1 MSLSLLERL
10 TLFIHPQRVA
20 LERQGWR
27 GKPSR
32 QTLAVAPAAAG
43 EADWQPA
50 LVAAETLLQAYGR
63 RGASLRVVVA
73 DPFVRYALLPWSERI
88 VGCQARLAMARALLR
103 NTLGDKADAIE
114 IALDRPAFGQNGIA
128 AGIDGHLLTALRGTA
143 KSAGL
148 RLVSLQP
155 RLIVELAA
163 HRRQLDDGWFACLDA
178 GWICLLGL
186 CAGQIA
192 SLHNHRAAPG
202 AAGELAGLMIAGNAT
217 VGSKKVHISAIG
229 GVAPGI
235 GEGWES
241 RVLVAAVG
249 GDAYA

>member
-10 TLFIHPQRVA
+10 TLFIHPQRVV
-20 LERQGWR
+20 LGRQGWC
-27 GKPSR
+27 GKPLC
-32 QTLAVAPAAAG
+32 QTLAVVPVAAG

-50 LVAAETLLQAYGR
+50 LAAAETLLIAAGR

-73 DPFVRYALLPWSERI
+73 DAFVRYALLPWSERI
-88 VGCQARLAMARALLR
+88 VGRQARLAMARALLR
-103 NTLGDKADAIE
+103 NTLGDKADVLE

-128 AGIDGHLLTALRGTA
+128 VGIDGRLLAALRGAA
-143 KSAGL
+143 KSTGL

-163 HRRQLDDGWFACLDA
+163 HRRQLGDGWFACLDE

-217 VGSKKVHISAIG
+217 VGSKKIHISAIG
-229 GVAPGI
+229 RVAPGI
-235 GEGWES
+235 GEGWET
-241 RVLVAAVG
+241 LLLAAAVG
-249 GDAYA
+249 GDAHA